1 LKVERK
7 GEGLNTEGNEG
18 AEGTEKKRERNRKGP
33 EKNQK
38 RTGLKTGHYK
48 EEPYDERREK
58 SGVGS
63 DYLRG
68 G

>member
-1 LKVERK
+1 LKVEEKDKRF
-7 GEGLNTEGNEG
+7 NTED
-18 AEGTEKKRERNRKGP
+18 AEGTEKKRKRIRKEP
-33 EKNQK
+33 VFPV
-38 RTGLKTGHYK
+38 RTGMQKTRKTGHYK

-63 DYLRG
+63 GHLRG